1 MTILEILKGTTVDA
15 VSYQPREEIF
25 ASGSPS
31 ERGTALVLEGSV
43 DAFHTRSSELSRPVA
58 TYQPGNFFGLAAALS
73 LPRMERA
80 VAGASGA
87 KVLYLN
93 EADFLRYVRENQ
105 NFLSKLYSLMLGRLR
120 DLSTANVEKPSQAID
135 VDALFGAG
143 SKNRLEAI
151 RRTNLKIPEYLNKMR
166 NRFLSPGQKLFDAED
181 PKDSLVYLIIE
192 GEIEQYWTAAGSE
205 SLVIS
210 IGPGSLFGFLR
221 GHEGDGHLLMA
232 KAGAKGAKLIG
243 LDDDILNKICHVDAK
258 LAYSVFQNVV
268 LTIAVIQEFMM
279 RDANY

>member
-1 MTILEILKGTTVDA
+1 MTIQEVIKGATSDA

-25 ASGSPS
+25 AAGSSS

-43 DAFHTRSSELSRPVA
+43 EAFHTRADELSRPVA
-58 TYQPGNFFGLAAALS
+58 IYQPGNFFGLSAALS

-80 VAGASGA
+80 VAGTAGA
-87 KVLYLN
+87 KVLFIN

-105 NFLSKLYSLMLGRLR
+105 NFLAKLYTLMLGRLR
-120 DLSTANVEKPSQAID
+120 ELSTANVEKPSEAID

-151 RRTNLKIPEYLNKMR
+151 RRTNLKIPDYLNKMR
-166 NRFLSPGQKLFDAED
+166 NRFLSPGQKLFEAED
-181 PKDSLVYLIIE
+181 SNDSLVYLILE
-192 GEIEQYWTAAGSE
+192 GEIEQYWHEAAAD

-221 GHEGDGHLLMA
+221 GRDGKGHLLTA
-232 KAGAKGAKLIG
+232 KAGTKGAKLIG
-243 LDDDILNKICHVDAK
+243 LDDDILARICHVDGH
-258 LAYSVFQNVV
+258 LAYSVFQNIV
-268 LTIAVIQEFMM
+268 LTIAVIQQFMM
-279 RDANY
+279 RGSHI